1 MPNFPRSY
9 QRTWRISRAN
19 LLLTVANSMCTWLGL
34 RMSRRQE
41 SCREV
46 EAVISYLKPQ
56 VVFLELCS
64 SRVGAFNTRNLKDLK
79 VPSVVEMVEMWGK
92 NHNLFAILYIRHL
105 AKIARLLE
113 VVSGSEFRVA
123 YEEARKYGANVILGD
138 RPNHITW
145 SRISGKATLGEKITL
160 LFVFLCFQALVCRS
174 REDLCRLLKDMDGDD
189 KQTLQEMKENF
200 PTLFETL
207 IDERDHEKSTSSYG
221 GSLVRC
227 VTACSLTPCPP
238 SNSFEGRQ
246 RQSPLYI
253 PHASWKTLL
262 VFFPQNLAK
271 MLGKYDH
278 RLWYYIGAGSEIYQQ
293 NKDFGFKMTFG
304 GEGFAI
310 SYPLA
315 KVFDSCIERYPHL
328 YGSDSRIYTC
338 LAELGVG
345 LTSEPGFH
353 QTVMFFLNKFDV
365 RENAFDLLATH
376 PLTPLV
382 PLHHL
387 NRSVG

>member
-138 RPNHITW
+138 RPNH
-145 SRISGKATLGEKITL
+145 
-160 LFVFLCFQALVCRS
+160 
-174 REDLCRLLKDMDGDD
+174 LKDMDGDD

-207 IDERDHEKSTSSYG
+207 IDERDQYMSS
-221 GSLVRC
+221 
-227 VTACSLTPCPP
+227 
-238 SNSFEGRQ
+238 
-246 RQSPLYI
+246 
-253 PHASWKTLL
+253 TLL
-262 VFFPQNLAK
+262 SVARKHSSVVAVKRVRQA
-271 MLGKYDH
+271 MV
-278 RLWYYIGAGSEIYQQ
+278 GAS
-293 NKDFGFKMTFG
+293 
-304 GEGFAI
+304 
-310 SYPLA
+310 
-315 KVFDSCIERYPHL
+315 
-328 YGSDSRIYTC
+328 SD
-338 LAELGVG
+338 A
-345 LTSEPGFH
+345 
-353 QTVMFFLNKFDV
+353 
-365 RENAFDLLATH
+365 
-376 PLTPLV
+376 
-382 PLHHL
+382 
-387 NRSVG
+387 